1 MKISKTLFK
10 RLSHHFKNNIKFLTV
25 EYRNIIIVTKDNK
38 VYQFEENVGR
48 TYSSLA
54 YTSDEL
60 VVKQIINKSIVDEL
74 CDKDVVDI
82 KSGSLHSIARTS
94 EGKLYIWGVCD
105 YGVLGLG
112 MNDKYVYRPVINL
125 YLNDLEIIDMSCGTL
140 HTLVLTSSGDIYSWG
155 LNSHGQTGNGS
166 DSQYQLIPMK
176 INSEKFKAVSC
187 GSWYSMA
194 LTEDGRVFCCGKNDY
209 GRLGDGCATNSNKL
223 KYIDINNVIIGKI
236 GCGLSHSLLLSNEG
250 EIYVLGEPFK
260 KELEEKGLKRQKFNH
275 SNKFCDIATHRGCD
289 FFAALSE
296 NGIYLVWGQFNEKDD
311 IIYEP
316 KETDYKSF
324 NEIFIKYSQFTC
336 QHMEEMII
344 QFEDSFIRSGEYEYW
359 YKNEEKLGEG
369 SYGQVFRVNASNGF
383 ENYINAIK
391 KIKFKNENEK
401 EILKELDIYCL
412 ISKIK
417 HKNILTFNEF
427 WIENDSEQKF
437 STLYIEMELCEQTLG
452 EFITS
457 IEKIEFGETNLL
469 KNMKFYISS
478 SIFIDLLEGVN
489 YLHEQNPP
497 IIHRDLCPDN
507 VLVKLEK
514 NDKVFVKIA
523 DFGLVTI
530 HKFAEA
536 LHQQDVGHV
545 RYIAPEVGNGMD
557 YNTKADIYSL
567 GKIVNDL
574 FDIDL
579 DDRYELICHYFES

>member
-1 MKISKTLFK
+1 
-10 RLSHHFKNNIKFLTV
+10 LSHHFKGNIKFLTV

-38 VYQFEENVGR
+38 VYQFEEYVDK

-60 VVKQIINKSIVDEL
+60 VVKQIINQSIIDEL

-94 EGKLYIWGVCD
+94 DGKLYIWGVCD

-112 MNDKYVYRPVINL
+112 VNNKYVYRPVINL
-125 YLNDLEIIDMSCGTL
+125 YLNDLEIIDMSCGAL
-140 HTLVLTSSGDIYSWG
+140 HTLVLTSNGDIYSWG
-155 LNSHGQTGNGS
+155 LNDFGQTGNGS
-166 DSQYQLIPMK
+166 DSEYQLIPIK
-176 INSEKFKAVSC
+176 INSEKFKAISC
-187 GSWYSMA
+187 GSWHSMA
-194 LTEDGRVFCCGKNDY
+194 LTEDGRVFCCGKNDN
-209 GRLGDGCATNSNKL
+209 GTLGDGCATNSNEL
-223 KYIDINNVIIGKI
+223 KYININNFIIEKI

-250 EIYVLGEPFK
+250 EIYVLGERVK
-260 KELEEKGLKRQKFNH
+260 KESEEKGLKRQKLNH
-275 SNKFCDIATHRGCD
+275 SNKFCDIATHRSCD

-296 NGIYLVWGQFNEKDD
+296 NGIYHVWGKFDKKDD

-316 KETDYKSF
+316 KETNYKSF
-324 NEIFIKYSQFTC
+324 NEIFIKYSQITC
-336 QHMEEMII
+336 KHMEEMII
-344 QFEDSFIRSGEYEYW
+344 EFEDSFIRSGEYELCYE
-359 YKNEEKLGEG
+359 NEEKLGEG

-401 EILKELDIYCL
+401 EILKELDINCL
-412 ISKIK
+412 ISKLK
-417 HKNILTFNEF
+417 HKNILTYNEF
-427 WIENDSEQKF
+427 WIENDSKQKF

-489 YLHEQNPP
+489 YLHKQNPP

-507 VLVKLEK
+507 VLVKLEN

-530 HKFAEA
+530 HKFAEQ
-536 LHQQDVGHV
+536 LHEQDVGHV
-545 RYIAPEVGNGMD
+545 RYIAPQVGNGRD

-567 GKIVNDL
+567 GRILNDL
-574 FDIDL
+574 FDIDI
-579 DDRYELICHYFES
+579 DERYELFWDYF